1 MFIAAYSITSEGCKF
16 FPWRFVAPDKIY
28 FCARNDSS
36 PDRRRDVAFS
46 HPFETQRN
54 LEVYVLFLHRVIQL
68 KWTWIVCCSVVL
80 LHSFW
85 KSRWAGF
92 SILLIFKKY
101 QIYNLYMLYISIKYT
116 TCWAKSQPLF
126 FSTLL
131 RGMYQQLSNWLKFI
145 TSSHSH
151 SSFATKVIR
160 NLRIEFLYNFLVV
173 FLQQILHS

>member
-1 MFIAAYSITSEGCKF
+1 MFIAANSITSEGCKF

-54 LEVYVLFLHRVIQL
+54 LEVYVVLLLYRVIQL
-68 KWTWIVCCSVVL
+68 KWTWIVCCSVGL

-101 QIYNLYMLYISIKYT
+101 QIYTIYTYT
-116 TCWAKSQPLF
+116 TGWAKSQPLF
-126 FSTLL
+126 FSYKIIFYACLI
-131 RGMYQQLSNWLKFI
+131 QF
-145 TSSHSH
+145 
-151 SSFATKVIR
+151 FAFR
-160 NLRIEFLYNFLVV
+160 RYFGLM
-173 FLQQILHS
+173 